1 MAMPKEKV
9 LPFVKARRDLSGILT
24 QVSNGGRAIIIAK
37 RQKPVAAIVG
47 MREYREMA
55 GARKY
60 LREARG
66 RRILKVRGIASLT
79 GDADQAIKALRKSR
93 IGALTRSL

>member
-1 MAMPKEKV
+1 MLKEKV
-9 LPFVKARRDLSGILT
+9 LPFVKARRELSAILD
-24 QVSNGGRAIIIAK
+24 QVSNGGRAVIIAK

-47 MREYREMA
+47 MREYHEMA

-60 LREARG
+60 LREVRG

-79 GDADQAIKALRKSR
+79 GDVDQAIKTLRKSR
-93 IGALTRSL
+93 IDALTRSL